1 MFNKLNFTSLKK
13 SNRNLHAYGSKNYLP
28 VSGYFEANFE
38 ITRKE
43 PTKFNFIH
51 GQRVNLMNIDLAT
64 KSSVLTILNKIKKDY
79 IGKASKTKSI
89 DDATLL
95 KSHFGMG
102 VLL

>member
-1 MFNKLNFTSLKK
+1 
-13 SNRNLHAYGSKNYLP
+13 
-28 VSGYFEANFE
+28 
-38 ITRKE
+38 
-43 PTKFNFIH
+43 
-51 GQRVNLMNIDLAT
+51 MNIDLAT

-95 KSHFGMG
+95 KSHFGIG